1 MLRSVPLTGLRQAGA
16 RALNVRAFSA
26 SFAPHNAKVM
36 VHKTS
41 DGSHLFQPVASKPS
55 ISPTRRTHTW
65 LEAYRAREA
74 SRDPKTGKVTTQSFD
89 FNKSQRDQVVVD
101 RCVDDSFSYVI
112 LPFKDDPWFL
122 DAYINSFGRL
132 RFGQIFQDLDALAGV
147 IAHNHCMPAEPMIVT
162 ASVDRVNILKRLDRV
177 DDKNITLSGHVTWT
191 GRSSMEIT
199 IKAQQTSKSVE
210 QLADLKEDQINDKDV
225 FLTAGFTFVARDPLT
240 QKSFAINRLVPRT
253 KSEQTDFDRAAQFNQ
268 HKKELAKTHDL
279 AIAPPTEEEAALMH
293 DMWLEYRN
301 ETDAQLP
308 VGTKRMAE
316 TQIHSTQVMQPQ
328 YRNRHSYMI
337 FGGYLLRTTFE
348 LAYACAAAFTHASPR
363 FVSLDSTTFRAPVP
377 VGSVCYLTATVVHTV
392 KVTKEDD
399 KDVFT
404 NNVKPGTLV
413 QVRVD
418 STVKDLDHDT
428 TTNTGQF
435 TYSYF
440 VEDEFF
446 DVVPESYS
454 EMMQFVEG
462 RRTSKSTQ
470 KYHDMMKQDRAFE

>member
-1 MLRSVPLTGLRQAGA
+1 MLRWKTPFRRTIQVAAHNRAMSCSAPNRQ
-16 RALNVRAFSA
+16 
-26 SFAPHNAKVM
+26 AKVM
-36 VHKTS
+36 IHKTE

-74 SRDPKTGKVTTQSFD
+74 SRDPKTGKSTTLSFD
-89 FNKSQRDQVVVD
+89 FNKSQSNQKVYD
-101 RCVDDSFSYVI
+101 RTVDDSFSYVI

-162 ASVDRVNILKRLDRV
+162 ASVDRVTILKRLDQV

-199 IKAQQTSKSVE
+199 IKAAQTSTAASE
-210 QLADLKEDQINDKDV
+210 LHNLKEGQIKDEDV

-240 QKSFAINRLVPRT
+240 QKSFAINRLVPRNA
-253 KSEQTDFDRAAQFNQ
+253 KERADFERASKFNA

-279 AIAPPTEEEAALMH
+279 AIAPPTEEEAKLIH
-293 DMWLEYRN
+293 DMWI
-301 ETDAQLP
+301 ETRDKPALP
-308 VGTKRMAE
+308 AHTKKM
-316 TQIHSTQVMQPQ
+316 TDTVIHSTQVMQPQ

-348 LAYACAAAFTHASPR
+348 LAYACAAAFTHSSPR

-377 VGSVCYLTATVVHTV
+377 VGSVCYLTATVVNTI
-392 KVTKEDD
+392 KITKENDTE
-399 KDVFT
+399 VFT
-404 NNVKPGTLV
+404 NNSKPGTLV

-440 VEDEFF
+440 VEDTFF

-454 EMMQFVEG
+454 EMMQYVEG
-462 RRTSKSTQ
+462 RRTSQSTK
-470 KYHDMMKQDRAFE
+470 KYHELMKSERAFE